1 MGCGPGDVREFAVRR
16 RERLADRACASSG
29 RSAGAGACCH
39 LHGGLSM
46 DILYLLI
53 PLSLVLVVLVGVVF
67 WWSVRNGQFDD
78 LEGPAHRLLQDD
90 DTPAK
95 K

>member
-1 MGCGPGDVREFAVRR
+1 
-16 RERLADRACASSG
+16 
-29 RSAGAGACCH
+29 
-39 LHGGLSM
+39 M

-90 DTPAK
+90 DTPPK
-95 K
+95 E